1 MGLARLRNCSSSNKI
16 SQRFSFFFG
25 RSISSLFVPKQK
37 IALSFFPNQAFKEL
51 GRRFPDQTWIY
62 AYLIAFFGTGEM
74 ARALL
79 QEDVLKD
86 IRVFARIV
94 CIPNSK
100 EENPPKKIQLCR
112 KKGSN
117 KSSGKSSPRRTQGVF
132 FQKLN
137 RTCILG
143 SRLRQMTRSKAV
155 SNVLKRIS
163 LNPRRPVLKILA
175 LCLRILIFPH
185 VFVYSSVRAGLV
197 VVVVWCFCLCLC
209 FCLCVGGGCGFSRSK
224 EPSKRHY
231 QRQLRPHKQRHTT
244 DKPSITKLR
253 CYQTRWQCRRIFLVY
268 YKPIFLGC
276 VEEQTVASVRVANP
290 RFDFNGRVGQCRES
304 QTMSLGESP
313 DPSCRQ
319 LNHSSSSLETHR
331 KVCRNPKNKKTHY
344 FF

>member
-1 MGLARLRNCSSSNKI
+1 
-16 SQRFSFFFG
+16 
-25 RSISSLFVPKQK
+25 
-37 IALSFFPNQAFKEL
+37 
-51 GRRFPDQTWIY
+51 
-62 AYLIAFFGTGEM
+62 M

-86 IRVFARIV
+86 IRVFAKIV

-209 FCLCVGGGCGFSRSK
+209 FCLCVGGGVWFQPEQRTFQATLSA
-224 EPSKRHY
+224 PAATTQATAHY
-231 QRQLRPHKQRHTT
+231 RQAIHHQTG
-244 DKPSITKLR
+244 
-253 CYQTRWQCRRIFLVY
+253 CYQTRRQGRRIFLVY

-290 RFDFNGRVGQCRES
+290 RFDFNGRVGRCRES

-331 KVCRNPKNKKTHY
+331 KVCRNPKNKKHTIFSKLTGQMVY
-344 FF
+344 S